1 MADKETL
8 RVYDAKAADY
18 AKLIDSDT
26 KENPYLERFIA
37 RLPTGGRV
45 LDLGC
50 GPGLA
55 ATRMANAGLQ
65 VDAIDGSVEMVAMAA
80 QHDGVTAWQAT
91 FDQIT
96 GTDIY
101 DGIWANFCLLHASKE
116 AMPHHL
122 AAMVTA
128 LKPGGAFH
136 IGMKLGSGSQRDAI
150 GRLYSYYSEPELIT
164 LLGAAGLTAGETDH
178 GRTVGLDGTE
188 AYWIVVAAHG

>member
-1 MADKETL
+1 MTDIETL

-18 AKLIDSDT
+18 AEMIDSDN

-37 RLPTGGRV
+37 KVRTRGRV

-55 ATRMANAGLQ
+55 ANRMATEGLQ
-65 VDAIDGSVEMVAMAA
+65 VDAMDGSAEMVVMAA

-96 GTDIY
+96 GTNIY

-116 AMPHHL
+116 AMPGHL
-122 AAMVTA
+122 AALVTA

-150 GRLYSYYSEPELIT
+150 GRFYSYYSEPELIA
-164 LLGAAGLTAGETDH
+164 LLGAAGLTVDETDH
-178 GRTVGLDGTE
+178 GRTIGLDGTE
-188 AYWIVVAAHG
+188 ADWIVVAAHG

>member
-18 AKLIDSDT
+18 AKPIDSDT

-65 VDAIDGSVEMVAMAA
+65 VDAMDGSAEMVAMAA

-150 GRLYSYYSEPELIT
+150 GRLYSYYSEPELIA

-188 AYWIVVAAHG
+188 ADWIVVAAHG

>member
-45 LDLGC
+45 MDMGG

-65 VDAIDGSVEMVAMAA
+65 VDAMDGSAEMVAMAT

-188 AYWIVVAAHG
+188 ADWIVVAAHG

>member
-26 KENPYLERFIA
+26 KENPYLESFIA

-65 VDAIDGSVEMVAMAA
+65 VDAMDGSAEMVAMAA

-188 AYWIVVAAHG
+188 ADWIVVAAHG